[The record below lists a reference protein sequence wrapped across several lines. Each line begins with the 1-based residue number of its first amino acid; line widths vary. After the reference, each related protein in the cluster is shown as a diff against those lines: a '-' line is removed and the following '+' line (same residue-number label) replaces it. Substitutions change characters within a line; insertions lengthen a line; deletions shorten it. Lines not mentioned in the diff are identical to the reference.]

1 MIEWWNNVKIKNV
14 LESTI
19 FLLKVKVEI
28 MKTVG
33 IIAEFNPFHNGHRY
47 LIETAKKITN
57 ADNVVVI
64 CSGNYV
70 QRGMPAV
77 FDKTIRA
84 KMAILN
90 GADAVFELPV
100 CYSTASAELFA
111 TASVAFL
118 SKLNCIDYLCFGC
131 ETTNTKI
138 LKLIASILAD
148 EPEEYKTY
156 LSNQLKTGVSF
167 PTARLYALKNYLN
180 FIWADSNEI
189 DNILSTPNNILA
201 IEYLKAMKKLNT
213 SIEPIFIQRIG
224 AGYHS
229 TILKTDFASATGIRQ
244 EIISNHTDSIHK
256 FMPENTHA
264 FLKDNK
270 FIIPEDFNKIVGYRL
285 ISENDFEKY
294 YDITQFLSNRIN
306 KLKYSFVDISSFIS
320 TLQSKNYTFS
330 GISRGLCHITLE
342 ITKKDIEL
350 FIQNNYIFYGRLL
363 GFHKNSNILS
373 QIKKNSTIDIIGKF
387 SDYYHNC
394 DILSKKMLD
403 INLQADAL
411 YRLVYMN
418 KYKTELPT
426 EFEREIAIL

>member
-1 MIEWWNNVKIKNV
+1 
-14 LESTI
+14 
-19 FLLKVKVEI
+19 

-33 IIAEFNPFHNGHRY
+33 IIAEFNPFHNGHKY
-47 LIETAKKITN
+47 LIETARKTTN

-77 FDKTIRA
+77 FDKTLRA
-84 KMAILN
+84 KMAVLN

-131 ETTNTKI
+131 ETTNTKM
-138 LKLIASILAD
+138 LELIASILAN

-156 LSNQLKTGVSF
+156 LSKQLKTGVSF
-167 PTARLYALKNYLN
+167 PTARLYALKNYLD
-180 FIWADSNEI
+180 FSCILADNNEI
-189 DNILSTPNNILA
+189 ANILSTPNNILA

-213 SIEPIFIQRIG
+213 SIEPVFIQRIG

-229 TILKTDFASATGIRQ
+229 TILKADFASATGIRQ
-244 EIISNHTDSIHK
+244 EIMSNHINSIRK
-256 FMPENTHA
+256 FIPENTHA

-270 FIIPEDFNKIVGYRL
+270 FIIPEDFNKIVGYKL

-294 YDITQFLSNRIN
+294 YDITQFLSNRIT
-306 KLKYSFVDISSFIS
+306 KLKYTFMDINSFIS
-320 TLQSKNYTFS
+320 TLHSKNYTFS
-330 GISRGLCHITLE
+330 RISRGLCHIVLE
-342 ITKKDIEL
+342 ITKEDMEQ
-350 FIQNNYIFYGRLL
+350 FIQNNFIFYGRLL
-363 GFHKNSNILS
+363 GFHKKSNILS
-373 QIKKNSTIDIIGKF
+373 LIKKNSTIDIIGKF
-387 SDYYHNC
+387 SDYYNHC

-403 INLQADAL
+403 INLQADSL
-411 YRLVYMN
+411 YRMVFMN
-418 KYKTELPT
+418 KYKIELPT
-426 EFEREIAIL
+426 EFEREIFIL

>member
-1 MIEWWNNVKIKNV
+1 
-14 LESTI
+14 
-19 FLLKVKVEI
+19 

-33 IIAEFNPFHNGHRY
+33 IIAEFNPFHNGHKY
-47 LIETAKKITN
+47 LIETARKITN
-57 ADNVVVI
+57 SDNVVVI

-77 FDKTIRA
+77 FDKTLRA
-84 KMAILN
+84 KMAVLN

-131 ETTNTKI
+131 ETTNTKM
-138 LKLIASILAD
+138 LKLIASILAN

-156 LSNQLKTGVSF
+156 LSKQLKTGVSF
-167 PTARLYALKNYLN
+167 PTARLYALKTYL
-180 FIWADSNEI
+180 DSSCNLTDNNETA
-189 DNILSTPNNILA
+189 NILSTPNNILA
-201 IEYLKAMKKLNT
+201 IEYLKAMIKLNT
-213 SIEPIFIQRIG
+213 SIEPVFIQRIG

-229 TILKTDFASATGIRQ
+229 TILNADFASATGIRQ
-244 EIISNHTDSIHK
+244 GIMSNHINSIRK

-285 ISENDFEKY
+285 LLENDFEKY

-306 KLKYSFVDISSFIS
+306 KLKYTYMDINSFI
-320 TLQSKNYTFS
+320 TALQSKNYTFS
-330 GISRGLCHITLE
+330 GISRGLCHIVLE
-342 ITKKDIEL
+342 ITKEDMKL
-350 FIQNNYIFYGRLL
+350 FIENNYVFYGRLL

-387 SDYYHNC
+387 SDYYNHCN
-394 DILSKKMLD
+394 ILSKKMLD
-403 INLQADAL
+403 INLKADAL
-411 YRLVYMN
+411 YRMVYMN
-418 KYKTELPT
+418 KYKIELPT
-426 EFEREIAIL
+426 EFEREIFIV